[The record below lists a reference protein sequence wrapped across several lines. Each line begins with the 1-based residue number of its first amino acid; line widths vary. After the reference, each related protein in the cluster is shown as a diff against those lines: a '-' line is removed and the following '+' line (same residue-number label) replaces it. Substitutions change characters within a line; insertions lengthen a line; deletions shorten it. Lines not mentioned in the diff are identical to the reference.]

1 MVPGTWHP
9 SPMPTYLPDYQV
21 LTELNV
27 YRCLFETWY
36 LNLGSCLNNNR
47 YLPDRKVR
55 VSAMFT
61 LTTLD

>member
-1 MVPGTWHP
+1 
-9 SPMPTYLPDYQV
+9 MPTYLPDYQV